1 MPDRKLLIVTFHF
14 PPMAG
19 AGVFRTLGFVR
30 HLRRFGWE
38 SVVVAP
44 PRFSS
49 EPIDEAL
56 MGRVPPETAVYRVRY
71 PEGLIGRAIHKV
83 YSGNVWPLLAAVAG
97 HRAIRRHR
105 PDAIL
110 TSGPPH
116 FTHLVG
122 RHLRRWS
129 GLPWVA
135 DFRDPWVSGDRSPVT
150 WKIQSREERDEQ
162 SVMRE
167 ADAIIANTPKARDLL
182 CGAYPEY
189 ASKMTA
195 ITNGYDPEEFA
206 TGLVPRR
213 SGSTIEIVHTG
224 VIYANRSP
232 VPFLEAVKRLEAAAP
247 GDRMVRARFVGEF
260 VDPGQKGQVEQTI
273 REGMNASVCLEGRVP
288 YAESIRTMIQ
298 ADVLLLLDSPG
309 RRAGVPGKLYEY
321 IGAGRPVLALAEPES
336 DVAWV
341 LRESGLPYRIAQPLD
356 PEAIHHALED
366 LLRDPA
372 LQHATRRDA
381 GNARFTRRHLTGE
394 LAALLDSCVGGSPC
408 EADGRLVPGSV

>member
-1 MPDRKLLIVTFHF
+1 MPDRKLLIITFHF

-49 EPIDEAL
+49 EPLDEAL
-56 MGRVPPETAVYRVRY
+56 LARVPPETAVYHVPY
-71 PEGLIGRAIHKV
+71 PEGAIWNLFHRV
-83 YSGNVWPLLAAVAG
+83 YPRNLWPSLAAGAG
-97 HRAIRRHR
+97 PPAIRQHR

-116 FTHLVG
+116 FAHLVG
-122 RHLRRWS
+122 RHLRRRT

-135 DFRDPWVSGDRSPVT
+135 DFRDPWVASDRTPIT
-150 WKIQSREERDEQ
+150 WKTGNRDQRDEQ
-162 SVMRE
+162 SVMCE
-167 ADAIIANTPKARDLL
+167 ADAIVANTPGACDLL
-182 CGAYPEY
+182 CRAYPQY
-189 ASKMTA
+189 ASKMSA
-195 ITNGYDPEEFA
+195 ITNGYDPEEFTISPA
-206 TGLVPRR
+206 PRR

-232 VPFLEAVKRLEAAAP
+232 VPFLDAVKRLDATALGERVRVRFI
-247 GDRMVRARFVGEF
+247 GDFLDARQRE
-260 VDPGQKGQVEQTI
+260 QVEHRI
-273 REGMNASVCLEGRVP
+273 REGMKASVSLEGRVP
-288 YAESIRTMIQ
+288 YAEAIRSMAE
-298 ADVLLLLDSPG
+298 ADVLILLDSPG

-321 IGAGRPVLALAEPES
+321 IGAGRPILALAEPES

-356 PEAIHHALED
+356 PGAI
-366 LLRDPA
+366 
-372 LQHATRRDA
+372 
-381 GNARFTRRHLTGE
+381 
-394 LAALLDSCVGGSPC
+394 
-408 EADGRLVPGSV
+408 